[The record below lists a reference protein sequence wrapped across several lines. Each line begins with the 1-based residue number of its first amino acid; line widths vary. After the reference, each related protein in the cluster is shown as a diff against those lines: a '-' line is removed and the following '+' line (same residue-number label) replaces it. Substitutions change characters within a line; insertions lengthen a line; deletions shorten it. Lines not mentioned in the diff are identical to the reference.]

1 MDHLNEQ
8 NREDLI
14 DLGDAT
20 VETKGLPQGQPTDL
34 VGFIMPSG
42 LSND

>member
-1 MDHLNEQ
+1 MDYLNEEAH
-8 NREDLI
+8 EDLI

-20 VETKGLPQGQPTDL
+20 VETKGLPEGQPTDV
-34 VGFIMPSG
+34 VGFILPTG

>member
-1 MDHLNEQ
+1 MDYLNEDA
-8 NREDLI
+8 RDDLI

-20 VETKGLPQGQPTDL
+20 VETKGLPEGQPTDV
-34 VGFIMPSG
+34 VGFIQPSG

>member
-1 MDHLNEQ
+1 MNNPNAQ
-8 NREDLI
+8 YPEDLI

-34 VGFIMPSG
+34 VGFILPMG